1 MAPCSLKHLIILAI
15 SEDGPRP
22 TNVHNGTPI
31 ASKIEKFPHLQST
44 VGYGGLIFQNSIFQ
58 DAIFQDAIDAR
69 AACHARGS
77 RWRVTETVAAIVA
90 AHRAGHQSPAQTVA
104 RSFKRI
110 RAHNDPAI
118 FISLRDEK
126 DAVAEAEALAAK
138 EASELPLLGIPV
150 AVKDNI
156 DVAGL
161 PTTAACPAYAYTP
174 TRDAT
179 SVARLRQAGA
189 IIIGKTNLDQFAT
202 GLVGVRSPYGIPTNP
217 MRADLIPGGSSS
229 GSAVAVSVGLVPL
242 SLGTDTAGSGRVPAM
257 FNNIVGLKPSLGLV
271 PTTGVVP
278 ACRTLD
284 CVSVFS
290 LTVDDA
296 VAALSVMAG
305 PDSTDPFSRNR
316 TLSRLSPFPTGLR
329 LGVPRDGQLIFF
341 GDRVQEAAYAAAI
354 ERWRAL
360 GATTVGFDLEPL
372 YETAR
377 LLYEGPWV
385 AERYLVIRNLLA
397 SSPDAIHPVTREI
410 TIAGSRLSAADTFT
424 ALYRL
429 QGLRRTAEHAFAGID
444 ALVLPTAPTA
454 YSTAQVLANPI
465 ELNSRLGTYTNF
477 VNLLDLCGLALPSA
491 IRTDEIPFGITL
503 LAPAGQD
510 ALLASIGRVFQAQ
523 TKLTLGAKGVTL
535 PPLADLELALTGDEI
550 PIAVVGAHLS
560 GMALNGELKALGG
573 RLLEATSTAPD
584 YRLYALSTTPPKP
597 GMLRVEAGSGASI
610 ELELW
615 ALPAAAFAKFV
626 AAVPPPLSIGTVRL
640 ADGRGVKGFIVEAAD
655 IDGAREISAFGG
667 WRAFVAEVAVG

>member
-1 MAPCSLKHLIILAI
+1 M
-15 SEDGPRP
+15 SE
-22 TNVHNGTPI
+22 TI
-31 ASKIEKFPHLQST
+31 
-44 VGYGGLIFQNSIFQ
+44 
-58 DAIFQDAIDAR
+58 
-69 AACHARGS
+69 
-77 RWRVTETVAAIVA
+77 AAIVA
-90 AHRAGHQSPAQTVA
+90 AHRAGNQSPAQTVA
-104 RSFKRI
+104 RSFRRI
-110 RAHNDPAI
+110 REHNDPAI
-118 FISLRDEK
+118 FISLREEQ
-126 DAVAEAEALAAK
+126 DAVAEAEALVAKDAAT
-138 EASELPLLGIPV
+138 LPLLGVPV
-150 AVKDNI
+150 AIKDNI

-161 PTTAACPAYAYTP
+161 PTTAACPAYSYMP

-179 SVARLRQAGA
+179 VVARLRNAGA
-189 IIIGKTNLDQFAT
+189 IVIGKTNLDQFAT
-202 GLVGVRSPYGIPTNP
+202 GLVGVRSPYGIPTNA

-229 GSAVAVSVGLVPL
+229 GSAVAVSAGLVPL

-257 FNNIVGLKPSLGLV
+257 LNNIVGLKPSLGLV
-271 PTTGVVP
+271 PTSGVVP

-284 CVSVFS
+284 CVSIFS

-296 VAALSVMAG
+296 VAALAAMAG
-305 PDSTDPFSRNR
+305 PDRSDPFSRNR
-316 TLSRLSPFPTGLR
+316 TLAGLSPFPPGLR

-341 GDRVQEAAYAAAI
+341 GDRAQEAAYAAAV

-360 GATTVGFDLEPL
+360 GATLIPFDLEPF

-410 TIAGSRLSAADTFT
+410 TIAGSRISAADTFA

-429 QGLRRTAEHAFAGID
+429 QALRRTAEHAFAGID

-477 VNLLDLCGLALPSA
+477 VNLLDLCGLAVPSA
-491 IRTDEIPFGITL
+491 IRADEIPFGITL

-523 TKLTLGAKGVTL
+523 TKLTLGAKGVAL
-535 PPLADLELALTGDEI
+535 PPLADIELALQGDEI

-584 YRLYALSTTPPKP
+584 YRLYALPTTPPKP
-597 GMLRVEAGSGASI
+597 GMLRVEPRAGASI

-615 ALPAAAFAKFV
+615 ALGPAAFAKFV
-626 AAVPPPLSIGTVRL
+626 AAIPPPLSIGTVRL
-640 ADGRGVKGFIVEAAD
+640 KDGRGVKGFIVEAAD
-655 IDGAREISAFGG
+655 IASARDISAFGG
-667 WRAFVAEVAVG
+667 WRAFVAKAPASV